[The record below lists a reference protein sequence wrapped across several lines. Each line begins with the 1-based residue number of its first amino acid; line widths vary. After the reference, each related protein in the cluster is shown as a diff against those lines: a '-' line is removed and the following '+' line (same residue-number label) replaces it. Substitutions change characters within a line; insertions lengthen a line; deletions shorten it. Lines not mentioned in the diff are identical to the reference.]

1 MNANLDRSS
10 NVNHL
15 HDAKAN
21 SSILPSVT
29 VIGLGSMGSKLART
43 FLHSG
48 YVTTVWNRTPEKAA
62 ELVGL
67 VPRRYGN
74 RRCHRRQPLLII
86 CVLDYDAARHI
97 LEPIKEK
104 LPARLS

>member
-67 VPRRYGN
+67 VPPALRKS
-74 RRCHRRQPLLII
+74 QMPSPPAP
-86 CVLDYDAARHI
+86 LDYMRTG
-97 LEPIKEK
+97 L
-104 LPARLS
+104 